1 MRRGFTLLELMIVIS
16 IIVVVGGFVWIG
28 LSNIGSSQ
36 ELKNVTLVA
45 ANILRDAQQR
55 STVQQDG
62 YYWGVQFENVD
73 GRDKFTLFRTTT
85 RSADN
90 IEEVVLTTM
99 RSTVELV
106 KPVKNNSPLKVI
118 FNQITGQLIS
128 TSCPSSDF
136 FEEVEIS
143 VVNKEE
149 DKSQIKI
156 FCNGRVEFQ
165 K

>member
-106 KPVKNNSPLKVI
+106 KPVKNSPLKVI

>member
-1 MRRGFTLLELMIVIS
+1 MRRGFTLLELMIIIS
-16 IIVVVGGFVWIG
+16 IIVVVGGFVWMG
-28 LSNIGSSQ
+28 LLNIGSSQ

-85 RSADN
+85 RSADS

-99 RSTVELV
+99 KSTVELV
-106 KPVKNNSPLKVI
+106 KPVKNSSLKVL